1 MQCVVLAGG
10 RGTRL
15 GPLTERVPKALVEVA
30 GRPFL
35 EYQLALLRSSGVTE
49 IVLCVG
55 YLSEL
60 VERTIGDGS
69 RFGLTIQY
77 SYDGDT
83 PLGTAGAL
91 RNALPLLA
99 PTFLVTYG
107 DTLLPIDHGDVLRSH
122 ADSGLPALMTVLEN
136 ENRWDTSNA
145 VVAQGRVVAYSKNPP
160 PPGAR
165 WIDYGLL
172 AFTRT
177 AAAEGQSADLEAQLA
192 VLARAGLL
200 GAYEVDQRFHQIGD
214 PAGLAETAEFIRSS
228 ARFERL
234 GYAPES

>member
-15 GPLTERVPKALVEVA
+15 GPLTEVVPKALVEVG

-35 EYQLALLRSSGVTE
+35 EYQLELLRSSAVTE
-49 IVLCVG
+49 VVLCVG
-55 YLSEL
+55 YLGAL
-60 VERTIGDGS
+60 VERTIGDGT
-69 RFGLTIQY
+69 RFGLTIRY
-77 SYDGDT
+77 SYDGDS
-83 PLGTAGAL
+83 PLGTAGAV

-107 DTLLPIDHGDVLRSH
+107 DTLLPIDHSEVARSH
-122 ADSGLPALMTVLEN
+122 AESGLPALMTVLEN

-145 VVAQGRVVAYSKNPP
+145 LVAQGRVVAYSKSPP
-160 PPGAR
+160 PTGAR

-172 AFTRT
+172 AFTR
-177 AAAEGQSADLEAQLA
+177 AAATEGKDDDLEAQLTG
-192 VLARAGLL
+192 LARSGLL
-200 GAYEVDQRFHQIGD
+200 GAFEVDQRFYQIGD

-228 ARFERL
+228 SRFERL
-234 GYAPES
+234 GYAHES